1 MRFVPAKTVEQQGV
15 VAVQRTRELPLCQT
29 TILLTR
35 FSRTGQSSVSL
46 QPKAW
51 QSRPHRRTDHR
62 PGQTPYLA
70 ACVLAPANKAAP
82 IDPVPV
88 HANLA
93 LYPGTYK
100 NINTEVVGFAISP
113 LPRSAQM
120 RAAGP
125 CRSAGSYL
133 AAPS

>member
-82 IDPVPV
+82 IDPCPYTPTWCSTAV
-88 HANLA
+88 L
-93 LYPGTYK
+93 TK
-100 NINTEVVGFAISP
+100 TSI
-113 LPRSAQM
+113 R
-120 RAAGP
+120 R
-125 CRSAGSYL
+125 
-133 AAPS
+133 